1 VAFGPAL
8 RFMAD
13 LATDEIQTTL
23 AGGASD
29 RRFSKWYSNG
39 LRDWIEG
46 RYKGL
51 YGGSQ

>member
-1 VAFGPAL
+1 L
-8 RFMAD
+8 RFMTD

-39 LRDWIEG
+39 LRDWVEG
-46 RYKGL
+46 RYKTLRGIAPEH
-51 YGGSQ
+51 QPNQ